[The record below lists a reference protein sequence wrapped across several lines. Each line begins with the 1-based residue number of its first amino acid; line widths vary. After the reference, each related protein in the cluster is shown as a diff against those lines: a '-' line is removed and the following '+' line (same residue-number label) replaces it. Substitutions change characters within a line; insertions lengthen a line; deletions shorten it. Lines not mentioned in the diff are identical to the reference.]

1 MADSA
6 PTPMMAQYMALK
18 AEAADCLLFY
28 RMGDFFELFF
38 DDARVA
44 SGVLDIALTARGEHQ
59 GEKVPMCGVPVH
71 AATAYLQ
78 RLIKAGHRVAIAEQT
93 ESPEAAR
100 KARGSKALVNRAIV
114 RVVTAGTLTEE
125 ALLDA
130 RADNWCV
137 AIGEAAGEV
146 ALAAADVSTGRF
158 VVIDC
163 SADAL
168 GAELARLAAAE
179 VVASEASDWSEAAT
193 ALRPKGEFDSARG
206 EARLTRLF
214 AVATLDGFGQ
224 FTRAGLAAA
233 GGLVAYLDHTAKGA
247 LPFLRPPQ
255 LLSAA
260 ETMAIDAATRESLE
274 LTHTQSGQRKGS
286 LLDCVDR
293 TVTGG
298 GARLL
303 AADIGAPLMDA
314 RRIEARLD
322 LVRHFHDDDAARA
335 RLREA
340 LRALPDIA
348 RAIGRLAA
356 GRGSPRDLGQLRDG
370 LDGAWL
376 LRERLAVG
384 AGASTGSARTVEGG
398 GGSTPSSSVRPEP
411 VEGPATQDTPSLLAD
426 LLPRLSGHGALID
439 LLKRALVPSPPIDA
453 GDGGYIAAGYDAA
466 LDDLRDTGAGGR
478 RAIAALE
485 AEFKASTGIAAL
497 KIRHNNVLGYH
508 VEVPA
513 KAADALMK
521 PDSGFTHRQ
530 TLAGVV
536 RFNTPSLHDVA
547 TRVAQAGAH
556 ALAAEAAHLEELTAA
571 ALASR
576 EAIAATADALARL
589 DVAAALAERA
599 IEGGWARPVLT
610 THACFEVEGGR
621 HPVVEAAV
629 AKAGE
634 RFVANDCTLS
644 EESRLWLVTGP
655 NMGGKSTV
663 LRQNALIAVLAPA
676 GSYVPATAAR
686 LGLVDRLFSR
696 VGASDNL
703 ARGRSTFMVEMV
715 ETAAIL
721 AQATPMSFVILDEV
735 GRGTSTY
742 DGLAIAWA
750 VVEAIHEDNRCRCLF
765 ATHYHELTRLAERCD
780 ALTLHHVR
788 AREWKGELVLLHEL
802 ADGPADRSYG
812 IAVARL
818 AGMPPAT
825 VARAKAVLTK
835 LEAGRAKTGGLAAGL
850 DDLPLFAAAQEAEE
864 EQCDAIRAEVE
875 SLDIDAMTPRDALDT
890 LYRLKALARE

>member
-1 MADSA
+1 MSTAA
-6 PTPMMAQYMALK
+6 PTPMMAQYLGLK

-38 DDARVA
+38 DDARIA
-44 SGVLDIALTARGEHQ
+44 AQVLDIALTARGEHE
-59 GEKVPMCGVPVH
+59 GTKIPMCGVPVH
-71 AATAYLQ
+71 AATGYLQ

-130 RADNWCV
+130 RTDNWCV
-137 AIGEAAGEV
+137 AIGEAAGGV

-163 SADAL
+163 PIDAL
-168 GAELARLAAAE
+168 GAELARLGAAE
-179 VVASEASDWSEAAT
+179 VVASDTGDLTAAAT
-193 ALRPKGEFDSARG
+193 TLRPRADFDSGAG
-206 EARLTRLF
+206 EARLRRLF
-214 AVATLDGFGQ
+214 GVATLDGFGH
-224 FTRAGLAAA
+224 FTRPGLAAA
-233 GGLVAYLDHTAKGA
+233 GGLIAYLDHNAKGA
-247 LPFLRPPQ
+247 MPFLRPPA
-255 LLSAA
+255 LTRAA
-260 ETMAIDAATRESLE
+260 DTMAIDAATRDSLE
-274 LTHTQSGQRKGS
+274 LTQTANGQRKGS

-293 TVTGG
+293 TVTGA

-303 AADIGAPLMDA
+303 AADIGAPLMDRDA
-314 RRIEARLD
+314 IEARLD
-322 LVRHFHDDDAARA
+322 LIAQFHDDDAARE
-335 RLREA
+335 RLRTA
-340 LRALPDIA
+340 LRALPDIG
-348 RAIGRLAA
+348 RAIGRIAA
-356 GRGSPRDLGQLRDG
+356 GRGSPRDVAQVRDG

-376 LRERLAVG
+376 LRERLAQD
-384 AGASTGSARTVEGG
+384 AGG
-398 GGSTPSSSVRPEP
+398 
-411 VEGPATQDTPSLLAD
+411 QLLAA
-426 LLPRLSGHGALID
+426 LLPRLTGHGALID
-439 LLKRALVPSPPIDA
+439 LLKRALVPAPPIEA

-485 AEFKASTGIAAL
+485 AEFRASTGIATL

-513 KAADALMK
+513 RSADTLMQ

-536 RFNTPSLHDVA
+536 RFNTPVLHDVA
-547 TRVAQAGAH
+547 TRVSQAGAH
-556 ALAAEAAHLEELTAA
+556 ALAAEAAHLEELIATT
-571 ALASR
+571 LASR

-589 DVAAALAERA
+589 DVAAALADRA
-599 IEGGWARPVLT
+599 VEGGWARPRL
-610 THACFEVEGGR
+610 AERPCFDIVGGR

-629 AKAGE
+629 ARGGD
-634 RFVANDCTLS
+634 RFVANDCSLS
-644 EESRLWLVTGP
+644 PESRLWLVTGP
-655 NMGGKSTV
+655 NMGGKSTF
-663 LRQNALIAVLAPA
+663 LRQNALIAVLAQA
-676 GSYVPATAAR
+676 GSYVPATSAT
-686 LGLVDRLFSR
+686 LGIVDRLFSR

-721 AQATPMSFVILDEV
+721 AQATPDSFVILDEV

-765 ATHYHELTRLAERCD
+765 ATHYHELTRLAERCE
-780 ALTLHHVR
+780 ALSLHHVR

-825 VARAKAVLTK
+825 VARAKSVLTK

-850 DDLPLFAAAQEAEE
+850 DDLPLFAAAQEAQEAQA
-864 EQCDAIRAEVE
+864 EQCDAIRREVE
-875 SLDIDAMTPRDALDT
+875 LLDIDALTPRDALET
-890 LYRLKALARE
+890 LYRLKALARD